1 MNVTAHP
8 TGVLPHILRS
18 LERTNWR
25 LAEVCGGDV
34 GKKGSAVSA
43 LLAVAPSGMLD
54 PVYSSCCRG
63 APKPGSFELACR
75 ANEALA
81 LVDCVPWRHACV
93 HDGGEGTSRGGGD
106 MIREI
111 KKERT

>member
-18 LERTNWR
+18 LERTNPR

-43 LLAVAPSGMLD
+43 LLAVAPSEMLG
-54 PVYSSCCRG
+54 PTASEYSSCCRG
-63 APKPGSFELACR
+63 APKLASFELACR
-75 ANEALA
+75 ATETLA
-81 LVDCVPWRHACV
+81 LVDCVP
-93 HDGGEGTSRGGGD
+93 
-106 MIREI
+106 
-111 KKERT
+111 